1 MLPANNLRIIKVEQN
16 FISQSLLLPSLL
28 SIKLMITPS
37 RAGNSGA
44 KFSGTQSLQGNSTS
58 TQMFS
63 LSPSLIKRRRV
74 DVLVTMGEVVTRTR
88 QIN

>member
-44 KFSGTQSLQGNSTS
+44 KFSGTQSLLGNSTS
-58 TQMFS
+58 PY
-63 LSPSLIKRRRV
+63 LHP
-74 DVLVTMGEVVTRTR
+74 
-88 QIN
+88 